1 MSIQST
7 VGNITHSVQDGFN
20 EISNRASSTLQGI
33 VGTISTS
40 VTNLYSGG
48 FVGLSREGMAEL
60 DTALEEYIG
69 ELEETINGF
78 NEEADAGDAYAGQI
92 KTAVHEY
99 VVAVQALLSA
109 YVTRLRQEIDEA
121 NEAFNNMHQA
131 DQDISQNVTSD
142 AGDVTSDA
150 QSIRV
155 DSSTISLD

>member
-7 VGNITHSVQDGFN
+7 VGNLVHSVQDGWDDV
-20 EISNRASSTLQGI
+20 SNRAASSLTGI
-33 VGTISTS
+33 VGTLSTA
-40 VTNLYSGG
+40 VTTLYSGG

-60 DTALEEYIG
+60 DSALETYIG
-69 ELEETINGF
+69 ELEDIINGF
-78 NEEADAGDAYAGQI
+78 NEEADAADAYAGQI

-121 NEAFNNMHQA
+121 NEAFNNMNQA

-142 AGDVTSDA
+142 AADVTSDA